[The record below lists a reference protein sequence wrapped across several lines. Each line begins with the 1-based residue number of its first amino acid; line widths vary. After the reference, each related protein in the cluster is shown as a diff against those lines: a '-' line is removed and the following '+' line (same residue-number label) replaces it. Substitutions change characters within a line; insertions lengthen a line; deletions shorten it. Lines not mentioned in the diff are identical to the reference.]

1 MKTMKLFF
9 STLFVVIISAIGM
22 VSCNDDDEPKDK
34 VIEVTMSVSENTDIM
49 YSLFDDNKEN
59 PVECMLV
66 MEDGVDQTWRKMSFS
81 GIEWFTYEKGHRY
94 KLRAK
99 KTILANPPA
108 DGSAW
113 KYELV
118 EVLEDKEIIGPELP
132 VEATI
137 KSEADIVYEE
147 LCPIEKYSVSSPIF
161 VDGNG
166 KIYSSEGNE
175 RPSYKNCRIYLN
187 NTLDP
192 TAPDWVKLNST
203 TYMARYAY
211 VISPLSDKIR
221 LVVASG
227 GGPMLKYIVTEDDF
241 RYVTT
246 TLNKGEQL
254 TYVLILAN
262 ANKRGIQKLELAYE
276 RKCCVQLC
284 GFTSV
289 PVP

>member
-1 MKTMKLFF
+1 MKTIKLFF
-9 STLFVVIISAIGM
+9 STLLVVIISAIGM
-22 VSCNDDDEPKDK
+22 VSCNDDDELKDK
-34 VIEVTMSVSENTDIM
+34 VVEVTMSVSENTDIM

-147 LCPIEKYSVSSPIF
+147 QCPIEKYSVSSPIF

-192 TAPDWVKLNST
+192 TAPDWVKFNST

-211 VISPLSDKIR
+211 VISPLSAKIR

-241 RYVTT
+241 RYMTVTM
-246 TLNKGEQL
+246 NQGEQL
-254 TYVLILAN
+254 TYVLVFAN
-262 ANKRGIQKLELAYE
+262 ANKKGIQRLELTLE
-276 RKCCVQLC
+276 RK
-284 GFTSV
+284 
-289 PVP
+289 

>member
-34 VIEVTMSVSENTDIM
+34 VIEVTISVSENTDIM

-187 NTLDP
+187 KTLDI
-192 TAPDWVKLNST
+192 TDPDWVKFNST

-241 RYVTT
+241 RYMTT
-246 TLNKGEQL
+246 TLKEKEQI

-262 ANKRGIQKLELAYE
+262 ANKKGLQRLKLTLE
-276 RKCCVQLC
+276 RK
-284 GFTSV
+284 
-289 PVP
+289 

>member
-192 TAPDWVKLNST
+192 TVPDWVKLNST

-241 RYVTT
+241 RYMTT
-246 TLNKGEQL
+246 TLKEKEQI
-254 TYVLILAN
+254 TYALILAN
-262 ANKRGIQKLELAYE
+262 ANKKGLQRLELTLE
-276 RKCCVQLC
+276 RK
-284 GFTSV
+284 
-289 PVP
+289 

>member
-187 NTLDP
+187 NTLDI
-192 TAPDWVKLNST
+192 TDPDWVKFNST

-241 RYVTT
+241 RFVTT
-246 TLNKGEQL
+246 TMNNGEQL
-254 TYVLILAN
+254 AYVLILAN
-262 ANKRGIQKLELAYE
+262 ANKKGIQRLELTLE
-276 RKCCVQLC
+276 RK
-284 GFTSV
+284 
-289 PVP
+289 

>member
-1 MKTMKLFF
+1 MKTIKLFF
-9 STLFVVIISAIGM
+9 STLLVVIISAIGM
-22 VSCNDDDEPKDK
+22 VSCNDDDELKDK

-113 KYELV
+113 KYELI

-147 LCPIEKYSVSSPIF
+147 QCPIEKYSVSSPIF

-187 NTLDP
+187 NTLD
-192 TAPDWVKLNST
+192 TTGPDWVKFNST

-211 VISPLSDKIR
+211 VFSPLSAKIR

-227 GGPMLKYIVTEDDF
+227 GGPMLKYIVQEEDF
-241 RYVTT
+241 RYITST
-246 TLNKGEQL
+246 MKEKEQL
-254 TYVLILAN
+254 TYVLVIAN
-262 ANKRGIQKLELAYE
+262 ADKKGLQRIEITFV
-276 RKCCVQLC
+276 RI
-284 GFTSV
+284 
-289 PVP
+289 

>member
-1 MKTMKLFF
+1 MFLRSLSDSLRISRLGILSPSGLFLYERNV
-9 STLFVVIISAIGM
+9 TL
-22 VSCNDDDEPKDK
+22 
-34 VIEVTMSVSENTDIM
+34 SVSENTDIM

-81 GIEWFTYEKGHRY
+81 EIEGFTYEKGHRY

-99 KTILANPPA
+99 KTIFANLLT
-108 DGSAW
+108 DGSAC

-118 EVLEDKEIIGPELP
+118 EILEDKEITSPELP

-147 LCPIEKYSVSSPIF
+147 QCPIEKYSVSSPIF

-166 KIYSSEGNE
+166 TIYNSEGKE

-192 TAPDWVKLNST
+192 TVPDWVKLNCQFISAGSVSSSGICIW
-203 TYMARYAY
+203 ARYTE
-211 VISPLSDKIR
+211 VCSIFQFLST
-221 LVVASG
+221 LC
-227 GGPMLKYIVTEDDF
+227 
-241 RYVTT
+241 RYF
-246 TLNKGEQL
+246 N
-254 TYVLILAN
+254 I
-262 ANKRGIQKLELAYE
+262 
-276 RKCCVQLC
+276 
-284 GFTSV
+284 
-289 PVP
+289 

>member
-1 MKTMKLFF
+1 MKTIKLFF
-9 STLFVVIISAIGM
+9 STLLVVIISAIGM
-22 VSCNDDDEPKDK
+22 VSCNDDDELKYK
-34 VIEVTMSVSENTDIM
+34 VVEVTMSVSENTDIM

-66 MEDGVDQTWRKMSFS
+66 MEDGVNQTWGKM
-81 GIEWFTYEKGHRY
+81 GLYDIEGFTYEKGHRY
-94 KLRAK
+94 KLKVK

-147 LCPIEKYSVSSPIF
+147 QCPIEKYSVSSPIF

-187 NTLDP
+187 KTLDP
-192 TAPDWVKLNST
+192 TSPDWVKLNST

-241 RYVTT
+241 RNVTT
-246 TLNKGEQL
+246 TMNKGEQL
-254 TYVLILAN
+254 AYVLVLAN
-262 ANKRGIQKLELAYE
+262 ANKKGIQRLELTLE
-276 RKCCVQLC
+276 RK
-284 GFTSV
+284 
-289 PVP
+289 

>member
-1 MKTMKLFF
+1 MKTIKLFF
-9 STLFVVIISAIGM
+9 STLLVVIISAIGM
-22 VSCNDDDEPKDK
+22 VSCIDDDELKDK
-34 VIEVTMSVSENTDIM
+34 VVEVTMSVSENTDIM

-59 PVECMLV
+59 PVECLLV

-81 GIEWFTYEKGHRY
+81 YIEGFTYEKGHRY

-99 KTILANPPA
+99 KTILANPPT

-113 KYELV
+113 RYELV

-147 LCPIEKYSVSSPIF
+147 QCPIEKYSVSSPIF

-166 KIYSSEGNE
+166 TIYNSAVNE

-187 NTLDP
+187 NTLDI
-192 TAPDWVKLNST
+192 TDPDWVKFNST

-227 GGPMLKYIVTEDDF
+227 GGPMLKYIVQEEDF
-241 RYVTT
+241 RYITST
-246 TLNKGEQL
+246 MKEKEQL
-254 TYVLILAN
+254 TYVLVLAN
-262 ANKRGIQKLELAYE
+262 VHKKGLQRMEVTFVRI
-276 RKCCVQLC
+276 
-284 GFTSV
+284 
-289 PVP
+289 